1 MDDSTDRQGESEVAP
16 HARETIALSAAL
28 VDEIVGLLVEAL
40 PHEGCGVVGMTGH
53 EVTRVYPIRNVS
65 PSATSYTLNPTELVQ
80 ALRTAHDED
89 APIGGLF
96 HSHPEGA
103 PYPSSVDLATD
114 VDRAWVHLIVALS
127 GELSVIRAFR
137 FGIDGVTRVDIVRP
151 PNPPAH

>member
-1 MDDSTDRQGESEVAP
+1 MHDSTYRQGESGVA
-16 HARETIALSAAL
+16 HHGLETVALPAAL
-28 VDEIVGLLVEAL
+28 ADQIVGLLVEAL

-65 PSATSYTLNPTELVQ
+65 PSATSYTLDPRELVQ

-151 PNPPAH
+151 PKPPAH